1 MPFVAPTSAF
11 ATSDSAIVIHP
22 SRRPTPLLALIS
34 WWICLRRTLS
44 AFVHLVSLAADSGRR
59 HAVMVHTAILIIQA
73 GPFSTPRLMPS
84 VHGWPGFHPCSVWTT
99 CPDATPCAVAAE
111 RE

>member
-22 SRRPTPLLALIS
+22 SRRPTPLSALIS

-59 HAVMVHTAILIIQA
+59 HAVMVHTVVCLI
-73 GPFSTPRLMPS
+73 TPISKSLLTVVSLLSRYYPM
-84 VHGWPGFHPCSVWTT
+84 FHDHVFFPIGQCLLKTNN
-99 CPDATPCAVAAE
+99 
-111 RE
+111 R